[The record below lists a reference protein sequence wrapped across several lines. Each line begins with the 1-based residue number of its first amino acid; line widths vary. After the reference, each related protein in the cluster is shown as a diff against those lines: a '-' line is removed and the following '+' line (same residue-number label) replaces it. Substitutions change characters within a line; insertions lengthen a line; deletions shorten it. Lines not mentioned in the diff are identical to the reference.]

1 MLEVLKNRGFLILW
15 FGLLLGGA
23 GQEVYNLLPKHFELQ
38 GFPPETVG
46 FIMSFTGLG
55 GILILPLCAL
65 FIDRLNKQKMLFG
78 VIILHALTPLL
89 YFIPMSPRSLYF
101 IPRLLQGAQISLM
114 MILFTALVSFV
125 VVSERRVQGYAV
137 LGIMGQIG
145 LFTGMNSGEFFFD
158 IFGFPA
164 VYILSVFFFTGSILV
179 LKMMPK
185 AEQNSGG
192 EIPEGLPRLSDFKV
206 VITRKELFPV
216 FYWIILL
223 GFGFGFLLT
232 FIPRIAF
239 HGGLERV
246 RPFYIAYPLTVLLVR
261 STVSSYF
268 DRLPRSVVLIPP
280 LVLLPL
286 VFILAT
292 RVNSV
297 LSLALVGVLY
307 ACAHSVLFP
316 VLISILM
323 NHSPVSF
330 RGRMSV
336 LFQLFLNGGMFLA
349 ANTGGLLMGISLYF
363 ALYVSAAF
371 SATGLI
377 VYVYISLHNKILSKN
392 I

>member
-1 MLEVLKNRGFLILW
+1 MLEVLKNKGFLILW

-46 FIMSFTGLG
+46 FIMGFTGLG
-55 GILILPLCAL
+55 GILIMPLFAL
-65 FIDRLNKQKMLFG
+65 FIDRFNKQRMLFG
-78 VIILHALTPLL
+78 VIILHTLTPLL

-114 MILFTALVSFV
+114 MILFLTLVSFV
-125 VVSERRVQGYAV
+125 VIPERRGQGYAV
-137 LGIMGQIG
+137 LGMMGHIG
-145 LFTGMNSGEFFFD
+145 LFAGMNLGEFFFD

-164 VYILSVFFFTGSILV
+164 VYLLSVCFFTGSILV
-179 LKMMPK
+179 LKLMP
-185 AEQNSGG
+185 ETEENTSVGT
-192 EIPEGLPRLSDFKV
+192 PESLPRLSDFKAI
-206 VITRKELFPV
+206 ITRRELFPV
-216 FYWIILL
+216 FYWIVLL
-223 GFGFGFLLT
+223 GFGFGFWLT
-232 FIPRIAF
+232 FIPTIAF
-239 HGGLERV
+239 NGGLERV
-246 RPFYIAYPLTVLLVR
+246 RPFYIAYPLTVLLIR

-268 DRLPRSVVLIPP
+268 DKLPRGVVLIPP
-280 LVLLPL
+280 LILLPL

-292 RVNSV
+292 RVTSV
-297 LSLALVGVLY
+297 LSLALLGVLY

-330 RGRMSV
+330 RGRMSI

-349 ANTGGLLMGISLYF
+349 ANIGGLLIGISLYF

-371 SATGLI
+371 TATGLLLF
-377 VYVYISLHNKILSKN
+377 VYISFCSNILKRN
-392 I
+392 Y